1 MPAGPAAFYIFP
13 RKPLASAIP
22 PPLSVLMAFLRLSR
36 PAPPRLCRSLLAAG
50 LAVASLLLWPA
61 HVQAQPAA
69 PAPADPFASPGT
81 TLVAAATPAA
91 PADPLTAAQDKFR
104 QGDYEGAL
112 AAAEQG
118 CTGDVFNEE
127 WWRLR
132 GRALLT
138 LGHYEDAH
146 TQLARGVRYVPESIR
161 LLLLLREASL
171 DTDHADEAE
180 AAMQQI
186 NNILGNRTRTAV
198 ADAAFLVSVG
208 EAALVIGAEPKL
220 VLENFLKPGLNHQP
234 PLREAAFD
242 IGQLALDKHDYA
254 LAARNFNDGTKLY
267 TSDPDMYWG
276 LAAAYEGSGDSEP
289 FLTNAARALD
299 FNPRHIPT
307 LLLLAEHLIDTEEHA
322 LARDTLQKILAINPL
337 QPDAL
342 ALLAVLADLENHPD
356 QAADLRTKALSTW
369 KANPKVDYTMGRKL
383 SQNYRFRDGAAAQRQ
398 ALVFADNF
406 TPARIQLAQDLLRL
420 GQTNEGW
427 DLAAQAHKADGYDV
441 EAFNL
446 VTLHDHL
453 DTYTSVEDDHFLVRM
468 AGNEAPIYGQ
478 RALALLERAR
488 AKLTAKYGL
497 DLTQKTTIEIYS
509 SPSDFAVRTFGVPG
523 VVGFLGVCFGSVITV
538 NSPATSSA
546 NWESVLW
553 HEFTHVITLTLT
565 QNKMPRWLSEGI
577 SVYEEAQANPGW
589 GQMMSL
595 TYRDSITEGKM
606 QPMSKMSSA
615 FLTATDPR
623 QIGFAY
629 FQSML
634 VVKFLIGH
642 YGFDHLTATLRALGT
657 GMEINAALQK
667 NFGPLDEL
675 DKGFAEYARAE
686 AKKLGGDFDLTRP
699 DPAAGV
705 AATALAQLD
714 PRNFYTR
721 VQEIQ
726 GLMQKEDW
734 AGAKAKLT
742 ELTASGLYLRGPE
755 NPQVLLATC
764 CRKLGDTAGEKAA
777 LTTVVEHEADAMDP
791 VTRLLTL
798 ATADKDWTAVSRWAE
813 AWLAINPLAAAPWR
827 ALLSTH
833 EQQKEGPDAIQATR
847 VLLQLDPPD
856 EPNIHYRLAKQLQ
869 MAGDTEGARRHVL
882 QALEDAPRFRAAYDL
897 LATLPPPPAAAAD
910 GAAAPSIGNAASDPG
925 AGATPPRNPPAAPT
939 ADKPPT
945 L

>member
-1 MPAGPAAFYIFP
+1 
-13 RKPLASAIP
+13 
-22 PPLSVLMAFLRLSR
+22 MAFLRLSR
-36 PAPPRLCRSLLAAG
+36 PALSRLRRGPLAAG
-50 LAVASLLLWPA
+50 LAIASLLLSPA
-61 HVQAQPAA
+61 GSPAQLA
-69 PAPADPFASPGT
+69 PAPAPTDPFA
-81 TLVAAATPAA
+81 AATATPAA
-91 PADPLTAAQDKFR
+91 PATTPPPAAPVDPLTAAQDAFR
-104 QGDYEGAL
+104 HGDYEGAL

-118 CTGDVFNEE
+118 CTDDVFNDE

-138 LGHYEDAH
+138 LGRYADAH
-146 TQLARGVRYVPESIR
+146 IQLARGVRYVPESIR

-171 DTDHADEAE
+171 DTSHPDEAE
-180 AAMQQI
+180 AAMQQV
-186 NNILGNRTRTAV
+186 NNILGNRARTAV
-198 ADAAFLVSVG
+198 ADPVFLVSVG

-220 VLENFLKPGLNHQP
+220 VLENFLKPGLSHQP

-242 IGQLALDKHDYA
+242 IGQLALDKHDFA

-267 TSDPDMYWG
+267 TADPDMFWG
-276 LAAAYEGSGDSEP
+276 LAAAFEGSGDNEQ
-289 FLTNAARALD
+289 FLGNAAHALEL
-299 FNPRHIPT
+299 NPRHIPT
-307 LLLLAEHLIDTEEHA
+307 LLLLAEHLIDSEEHA
-322 LARDTLQKILAINPL
+322 LARETLQKILAINPL

-342 ALLAVLADLENHPD
+342 ALLAVLAHLENHPD
-356 QAADLRTKALSTW
+356 QAADLRAKALSTW
-369 KANPKVDYTMGRKL
+369 KTNPKVDFTIGRKL
-383 SQNYRFRDGAAAQRQ
+383 SQNYRFREGAAAQRQ
-398 ALVFADNF
+398 ALAFDDNF

-420 GQTNEGW
+420 GQSDEGW
-427 DLAAQAHKADGYDV
+427 SLAAQAHKADGYDV
-441 EAFNL
+441 EAYNL

-478 RALALLERAR
+478 RALALLEQAR
-488 AKLTAKYGL
+488 TKLTAKYGL

-509 SPSDFAVRTFGVPG
+509 NPGDFAVRTFGVPG

-553 HEFTHVITLTLT
+553 HEFTHVITLTIT

-595 TYRDSITEGKM
+595 SYRDSITEGKM
-606 QPMSKMSSA
+606 EPMSKMSAA

-634 VVKFLIGH
+634 VVKFLVDH
-642 YGFDHLTATLRALGT
+642 YGFDHLKATLRALGT
-657 GMEINAALQK
+657 GMDINEALQR

-686 AKKLGGDFDLTRP
+686 AKRLGGDFDLTRP
-699 DPAAGV
+699 DPEAGTAA
-705 AATALAQLD
+705 AALAQLD
-714 PRNFYTR
+714 PRNFYSR
-721 VQEIQ
+721 VQQIQ
-726 GLMQKEDW
+726 ALMTKEDW

-755 NPQVLLATC
+755 NPLMLLATC
-764 CRKLGDTAGEKAA
+764 CHKLGDIAGEKAA
-777 LTTVVEHEADAMDP
+777 LTTVAVHEGDAMDP
-791 VTRLLTL
+791 VTRLLAM
-798 ATADKDWTAVSRWAE
+798 ATADKDWPAVSRWAE

-827 ALLSTH
+827 ALLTTH
-833 EQQKEGPDAIQATR
+833 EQRQEAPDAIQAAR

-856 EPNIHYRLAKQLQ
+856 EPNIHYRLARQLQ
-869 MAGDTEGARRHVL
+869 IAGDTESARRHVL
-882 QALEDAPRFRAAYDL
+882 QALEDAPRFRAAYEL
-897 LATLPPPPAAAAD
+897 LATLPPEPAAPAE
-910 GAAAPSIGNAASDPG
+910 GNAAPG
-925 AGATPPRNPPAAPT
+925 TTPATKPSAAAG
-939 ADKPPT
+939 DKK
-945 L
+945 